1 MKTIQITIDEQLLAH
16 VDEHAH
22 QLGLNR
28 SALVRESLQRDL
40 HAANIRRLEEKHLA
54 GYVAQPQTPEE
65 FWFAPST
72 QDVLSPEIAMKVEHF
87 FPGKKLDHVVMDL
100 LLERAQRQLIAF
112 RRMAQRFETKYAE
125 SFDSFR
131 ARILASAPD
140 ETLEQDYF
148 DWEMAV
154 TAAEDL
160 GVEIEQIRQSPL

>member
-16 VDEHAH
+16 VDEHAR

-40 HAANIRRLEEKHLA
+40 KAANIRRLEEKHLA
-54 GYVAQPQTPEE
+54 GYIAQPQTTEE
-65 FWFAPST
+65 LWFAPSA
-72 QDVLSPEIAMKVEHF
+72 QDVLSSEVAIKVEHF
-87 FPGKKLDHVVMDL
+87 FPGKKLDQAVLDL

-112 RRMAQRFETKYAE
+112 RRMAQQFETRYAE

-131 ARILASAPD
+131 ARILAGTPD

-154 TAAEDL
+154 TTAEDL
-160 GVEIEQIRQSPL
+160 GVEIEQLRQHQL